1 MVGPSKRRNSW
12 RSQIN
17 IRDIQEMLLT
27 LSPHIDRRSQVLT
40 VWNAV
45 ASVFHAAL
53 LLTVLKNSTF
63 CSSDPNP
70 RSGTWKRRFEDLN
83 RNGRAG
89 VAEAVYATTLLCG
102 CELKVGTYEA
112 HRRT

>member
-1 MVGPSKRRNSW
+1 MC
-12 RSQIN
+12 
-17 IRDIQEMLLT
+17 DIQHLLLT
-27 LSPHIDRRSQVLT
+27 LSPQIDRLSQVLT

-45 ASVFHAAL
+45 ANVFHATL
-53 LLTVLKNSTF
+53 SPTVLKNSTF

-89 VAEAVYATTLLCG
+89 VAEAVYATTLLCD
-102 CELKVGTYEA
+102 CELKN
-112 HRRT
+112 